1 MPAVSPDPDP
11 VRGYP
16 TEPLFPRE
24 VFRELARPLQHPEAL
39 CWDPVT
45 QRVYCG
51 GEGGQIY
58 AVTLDGDIREV
69 ANTGG
74 SVLGMAV
81 DARGRVYACDW
92 HRAEVVR
99 VDPAT
104 GSVETYSAGAP
115 DVPFDDPN
123 SPVFAEDGT
132 MYVTGSENPAIFRV
146 APGGDTTVWT
156 TEVGGYPNGVTLT
169 PDGSAVV
176 VAQSHPDDHPGGRV
190 WRVPILPDGSAGPP
204 ELMAELFH
212 TVPDGVVFD
221 VEGNCWVAH
230 YTPDRIDR
238 IGPDGVVSTAVEDW
252 EAVYLNAPTNLA
264 FCGPD
269 LGLVVAACVGEEFLA
284 IADLGVRGQ
293 PLRRPDVP

>member
-1 MPAVSPDPDP
+1 MHAERPPS
-11 VRGYP
+11 P
-16 TEPLFPRE
+16 TEPLFPRT

-58 AVTLDGDIREV
+58 AVTLEGGITEV

-81 DARGRVYACDW
+81 DGHGYVYACDW

-99 VDPAT
+99 VEPGT
-104 GSVETYSAGAP
+104 GAVETYTKGAP
-115 DVPFDDPN
+115 ELPLDDPN
-123 SPVFAEDGT
+123 SPVFTDDGV
-132 MYVTGSENPAIFRV
+132 MFVTGSENPAIFRV
-146 APGGDTTVWT
+146 EPGGATSVWT
-156 TEVGGYPNGVTLT
+156 TEIGGYPNGVTLT
-169 PDGSAVV
+169 PAGDAVV
-176 VAQSHPDDHPGGRV
+176 VAQSHPEDFDGGRV
-190 WRVPILPDGSAGPP
+190 WRVPIQDDGSAGAPAV
-204 ELMAELFH
+204 MAELFH
-212 TVPDGVVFD
+212 TVPDGVAYD
-221 VEGNCWVAH
+221 TDGACYVAH

-238 IGPDGVVSTAVEDW
+238 IRADGVVETLVEDW
-252 EAVYLNAPTNLA
+252 EAVHLNAPTNIA

-284 IADLGVRGQ
+284 IADLGVRGS
-293 PLRRPDVP
+293 PLRRPIF